1 MSSEFLDFYAQRTG
15 AMVALLERF
24 VCLESPTHSKAH
36 VDRLSEEVA
45 ALCEDLGAQIT
56 VYPRAE
62 VGDLRLA
69 IWNSDAPG
77 RPILLLAHLDTVW
90 PVGTLETM
98 PVRQEGGIFYGP
110 GAVDMK
116 GGVVVALEAI
126 RGLRDR
132 GEFPARPIW
141 LFLNS
146 DEETG
151 SWHSRGVIEDLARQA
166 GLVLVMEPAT
176 EEEAL
181 KTWRKGIARY
191 TITLTGRASHAG
203 NAPEAGINAIIEAAH
218 QALALHQLNDLPN
231 GTSVS
236 VTRIAGGIATN
247 VIPPEAT
254 MHVDVRFLKASEAQ
268 RVDQAIRNLSPV
280 LPGAQVTVS
289 GGIDRGPME
298 HNEQMARTYAQA
310 RAIGAALGMD
320 VPQGGSGG
328 ASDGNFTAALGVP
341 TLDGLGAAG
350 TGLHAA
356 HEQVIIRSLPRRAA
370 LLARILCDWQMD
382 ESPSP

>member
-1 MSSEFLDFYAQRTG
+1 MSELLDFFANRTER
-15 AMVALLERF
+15 MVALLDELVR
-24 VCLESPTHSKAH
+24 LESPTSSKPH
-36 VDRLSEEVA
+36 VDRLSEHIADRCVA
-45 ALCEDLGAQIT
+45 LGAQVT
-56 VYPRAE
+56 LYPRAE
-62 VGDLRLA
+62 VGDLRVA
-69 IWNSDAPG
+69 VWNGDAPG
-77 RPILLLAHLDTVW
+77 HPILLLAHLDTVW

-98 PVRQEGGIFYGP
+98 PIRQEGGRFFGP

-116 GGVVVALEAI
+116 AGVVVALETI
-126 RGLRDR
+126 RGLRER
-132 GEFPARPIW
+132 GEMPSRPIW

-151 SWHSRGVIEDLARQA
+151 STHSRDLIEDLAKQA

-191 TITLTGRASHAG
+191 TVTLTGRASHAG

-218 QALALHQLNDLPN
+218 QALALHRLNDLPN

-236 VTRIAGGIATN
+236 VTRISGGIAGN

-254 MHVDVRFLKASEAQ
+254 LFVDVRFLKASEAQ
-268 RVDQAIRNLSPV
+268 RVDAAIRALGPV
-280 LPGAQVTVS
+280 LPGAQVAVT
-289 GGIDRGPME
+289 GAIDRGPME
-298 HNEQMARTYAQA
+298 HNELMARTYAQA
-310 RAIGAALGMD
+310 RAIAGSIGLELHA
-320 VPQGGSGG
+320 GGSGG

-350 TGLHAA
+350 SGLHAA
-356 HEQVIIRSLPRRAA
+356 DEQAMIRSLPRRAA
-370 LLARILCDWQMD
+370 LLAALLCEWEMTGA
-382 ESPSP
+382 